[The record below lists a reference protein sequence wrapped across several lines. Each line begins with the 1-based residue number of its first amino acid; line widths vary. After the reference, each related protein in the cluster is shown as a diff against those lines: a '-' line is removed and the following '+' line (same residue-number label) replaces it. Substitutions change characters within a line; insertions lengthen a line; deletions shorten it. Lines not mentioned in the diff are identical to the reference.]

1 MDKKYGSLKREQ
13 GFSEQELKQLEI
25 NPNVLN
31 VTEKSITYAP
41 AFKLAAVQAYEEG
54 QTPMEIF
61 LKAGFNVEIIGHKK
75 PKHCLK
81 RWRDAHANYGETGL
95 LEERRGKGSTG
106 RRPVGEVSIE
116 EKLKQAE
123 ARIKP
128 LEVENEF
135 LKKLEALEKQKMLR
149 KR

>member
-1 MDKKYGSLKREQ
+1 MGKKSS
-13 GFSEQELKQLEI
+13 FSEHEMKQMER
-25 NPNVLN
+25 NPNVQN

-41 AFKLAAVQAYEEG
+41 AFKLAAIRAYEEG

-61 LKAGFNVEIIGHKK
+61 LKAGFDVDVIGHKK
-75 PKHCLK
+75 PKQCLN
-81 RWRDAHANYGETGL
+81 RWRNAHIAHGETGL

-106 RRPVGEVSIE
+106 RKSVGELSME
-116 EKLKQAE
+116 EKLKRAE
-123 ARIKP
+123 TRIKL

-149 KR
+149 SR